1 MRTGKLKKLLKQQT
15 AEAMPSVEVKERIK
29 GELFPLER
37 KSQAKKSKHVS
48 RRTITALS
56 FSAAAVVIILS
67 LSLILPNVVGLNRDG
82 NHNKGSENTVPDKPP
97 VPIEPNVPTITDEGK
112 LFAFSAATS
121 GLVLLNATDA
131 LQNSTVVNNYP
142 KNAVNAPFNGN
153 IGKNDSSLA
162 LSAMENRAAIIM
174 PNSNI
179 ISGNNTRDLTEEQIA
194 VINKYM
200 NLVEGLLV
208 GNGVE
213 FSQAE
218 SDISEYTTL
227 LVAVVHSFD
236 GVESSVKLYYNQTIL
251 FQNSEE
257 TVSALTGIMKIGG
270 EIFSVKGEKT
280 VEDGEEELE
289 LTATAPDGR
298 KVIMEQETE
307 LGEREFSYTVYG
319 SDNKLI
325 DSFSMELETELG
337 ETELQLNIVN
347 AGTNLAVLFKSVEY
361 NGKTVL
367 NAHCIENGVTIR
379 FSVTITADE
388 NGNDYYLYTFESG
401 GKTEMNRDGWFDF
414 DDDDD
419 D

>member
-1 MRTGKLKKLLKQQT
+1 MKTGKLKKLLKQQT
-15 AEAMPSVEVKERIK
+15 ADAMPSGEVKERIK

-37 KSQAKKSKHVS
+37 KSPAKKSKPVS
-48 RRTITALS
+48 RRTISALS
-56 FSAAAVVIILS
+56 LSAAAVVIILS
-67 LSLILPNVVGLNRDG
+67 LSLILPNVVGLNRDDL
-82 NHNKGSENTVPDKPP
+82 HNKGNDNTIPDIPQVP
-97 VPIEPNVPTITDEGK
+97 VEPNVPTITDEGK

-121 GLVLLNATDA
+121 GLVLLNTTDT
-131 LQNSTVVNNYP
+131 LQSASVINGYLNNAS
-142 KNAVNAPFNGN
+142 NVLFNGN
-153 IGKNDSSLA
+153 IGQYDSSSA
-162 LSAMENRAAIIM
+162 LSAIENRAAIFT
-174 PNSNI
+174 SNDKI
-179 ISGNNTRDLTEEQIA
+179 NSGNNSGDLTEEQIA

-200 NLVEGLLV
+200 NLVEGILV

-218 SDISEYTTL
+218 SDIAEYTTL
-227 LVAVVHSFD
+227 LVTVLHSFD

-257 TVSALTGIMKIGG
+257 TVSALSGIMKIGG
-270 EIFSVKGEKT
+270 EIFTVKGEKS

-289 LTATAPDGR
+289 LIATAPDGR

-319 SDNKLI
+319 SDNKVI
-325 DSFSMELETELG
+325 DSFSMELETERG

-367 NAHCIENGVTIR
+367 NAHCIENGITTR

-414 DDDDD
+414 DDDD
-419 D
+419 